1 MSVQPR
7 VVCLI
12 FQIIEMIMTAM
23 RIIIIS
29 WRSSSYYSKVV
40 FIMSV
45 IMITR
50 QWWCWQQCN
59 SPQGFVHTVPY
70 NDDSMVMMIMV
81 RTKIMTTSRLFA
93 YCSILTSKLSS
104 TATIVWGLKAKAMMN
119 TMMVIMIIMMTLSNM
134 IMTISYS
141 VNFLTAC
148 LSVKKSG
155 RSRELLEQHLQI
167 QV

>member
-1 MSVQPR
+1 M
-7 VVCLI
+7 
-12 FQIIEMIMTAM
+12 
-23 RIIIIS
+23 
-29 WRSSSYYSKVV
+29 
-40 FIMSV
+40 
-45 IMITR
+45 
-50 QWWCWQQCN
+50 
-59 SPQGFVHTVPY
+59 HTVPY
-70 NDDSMVMMIMV
+70 NDDSMVMMMMV

-104 TATIVWGLKAKAMMN
+104 TATIVWGLKVEAMMN
-119 TMMVIMIIMMTLSNM
+119 TMMMIMMMTSSNM
-134 IMTISYS
+134 MMTISYS